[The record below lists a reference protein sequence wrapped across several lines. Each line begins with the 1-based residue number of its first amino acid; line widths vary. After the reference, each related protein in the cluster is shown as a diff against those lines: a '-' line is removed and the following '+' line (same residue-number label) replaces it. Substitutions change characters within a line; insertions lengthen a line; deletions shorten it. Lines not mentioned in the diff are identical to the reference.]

1 MYEKVWNDRVGGE
14 VMVDSHQNI
23 VAVPDYNQEIL
34 PVNNGNSGL
43 VVQVFGFANKLLEVI
58 PCNSMSEADEI
69 GKAKL
74 KELDEA
80 RHCKIYKGSMF
91 VDMIHKEN

>member
-1 MYEKVWNDRVGGE
+1 MYKKVWNNRVGGE

-23 VAVPDYNQEIL
+23 VAVPDYSQEIL
-34 PVNNGNSGL
+34 PVNSDNSGL

-58 PCNSMSEADEI
+58 PCNSMSEATEI
-69 GKAKL
+69 SKAKL

-91 VDMIHKEN
+91 VDMVHKES